1 MSKKRIVL
9 SDEEDDRQEDTAM
22 DLGETASAQKLTESI
37 HHMKVSDSASKPPRY
52 QSVRKKLFD
61 EDEDERDKSKSNASR
76 NGSRRT
82 QVLSGKKEVQRA
94 KAAAEI
100 QRFLPSAETR
110 KAFSEYRGG
119 RESDDEPYAS
129 DMDDFIVADDVSVD
143 DAAQEAA
150 ASESDDAE
158 MDGVEARN
166 GEDDDSVGGRAVRKT
181 LVHTKSPPVKPSKS
195 KSTSQRKTVVLLSDE
210 EGADQEEEETP
221 HVSKSTKKRRLNAQ
235 MDEAADGGNDSDDL
249 DVAGQLFSMNHK
261 YTLEEAFAKY
271 LELLGKVLI
280 SPSFRRQIQERSLSR
295 HQMVA
300 YDKACRQIE
309 NLVCTHRESLLGSSA
324 WQGDFLQ
331 ELQHRPFYMCPQST
345 VAGAAAAGCCGD
357 DHRCAACGRAAKE
370 AFFNVYLHGPS
381 YDGMA
386 IWSQKWVQSLPT
398 CVFLHRDDEEDAE
411 DADDFDA
418 ADRADRNRRLSGN
431 KRNRSHRYLSYEEAA
446 EAAEQDETAGRRA
459 RGHDSSLN
467 SRRPTPAKL
476 SSSGDAAGDVIDMT
490 DASDQPSTAT
500 AKWWNKALPR
510 ALNQESETRWELSI
524 HCKNRTNLYHTLL
537 HYKFRLMLKIREQLE
552 RLHQRQSEGAYAGL
566 TLEELPPAYVSSL
579 LRDLL
584 DPQRRHRSLVVQ
596 ETDRLQVLLRT
607 AEKRYGGDKYETQ
620 VDIWGTETL
629 PINSS
634 RGKSSSSSGG
644 SSSSSSSFAASAA
657 PVFSAK
663 TTRPL
668 KLIKKDFRTTS
679 TGGSSSSSGAG
690 GISVMGEP
698 RRAAFQA
705 RISSWLTPK
714 N

>member
-1 MSKKRIVL
+1 
-9 SDEEDDRQEDTAM
+9 
-22 DLGETASAQKLTESI
+22 
-37 HHMKVSDSASKPPRY
+37 MKVSDSASKPPRY

-446 EAAEQDETAGRRA
+446 EAAEQGQLAEG
-459 RGHDSSLN
+459 GG
-467 SRRPTPAKL
+467 L

-537 HYKFRLMLKIREQLE
+537 HYKFRLMLK
-552 RLHQRQSEGAYAGL
+552 
-566 TLEELPPAYVSSL
+566 
-579 LRDLL
+579 
-584 DPQRRHRSLVVQ
+584 
-596 ETDRLQVLLRT
+596 
-607 AEKRYGGDKYETQ
+607 KRYGGDKYETQ